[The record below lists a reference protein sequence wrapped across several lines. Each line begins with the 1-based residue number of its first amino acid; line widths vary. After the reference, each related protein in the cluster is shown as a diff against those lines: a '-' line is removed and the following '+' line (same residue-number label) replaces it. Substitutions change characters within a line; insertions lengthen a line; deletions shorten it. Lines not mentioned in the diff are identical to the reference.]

1 MGNLR
6 IEDAEALFDIWL
18 YGDLSEQDQIRLE
31 DEFIRKP
38 LGTFEEAYRLN
49 YGVEVSYA
57 SEKVADNV
65 RWLINLCSERL
76 SKGSRSLVSF
86 PEYLMKISLD
96 DPDLYEYIE
105 RFVFTSDYADRL
117 QYALSDSESMTN
129 DYLALVQAIAK
140 DLNKTSQ
147 YDRSGT
153 QRDIQN
159 SLLYNEYI
167 LSYHLISA
175 DFTERDVANLIKD
188 LREESLVDPFDL
200 THLNVL
206 EDHLYE
212 VLEDKA
218 ERSK

>member
-18 YGDLSEQDQIRLE
+18 YGALSEQDQIRLE
-31 DEFIRKP
+31 DGFIRKP
-38 LGTFEEAYRLN
+38 LETFEEAYRLN
-49 YGVEVSYA
+49 YGVGVSYV
-57 SEKVADNV
+57 SDKSADNV
-65 RWLINLCSERL
+65 RWLINLCSDRL

-96 DPDLYEYIE
+96 DPDLYEYLE
-105 RFVFTSDYADRL
+105 RFVFTLDYADRL
-117 QYALSDSESMTN
+117 QYALSDSESRTN
-129 DYLALVQAIAK
+129 DYLALVKAIAK

-167 LSYHLISA
+167 LSYHLVSV
-175 DFTERDVANLIKD
+175 DFTERDVANIIKD